1 MQVNNKQSFYLY
13 SFIVFAII
21 LVINLIAFNRPMR
34 IDLTDNQIF
43 TLSESTKSV
52 IEKIDDNLV
61 VSIYFSNDLPS
72 VLSNN
77 SRFIQDILEEYQARS
92 NGKIRFEFKDPDN
105 DEVAKQDAQALGIQ
119 PVQVNVWEND
129 RRETRLIYL
138 ALALSYQGRTESI
151 PVVQNTTGL
160 EYDLTKKIK
169 KLIDTNLTSV
179 GLAKFTGTTQTNQ
192 GISQLLSESYQ
203 IQDVNMSSVVSD
215 DIGVLI
221 VNGVSDSLSADEF
234 QNLRDYINRGGNVLL
249 AQSRVNVALNQ
260 QMGFF
265 QGVNIESNMFDLIS
279 DFGVSIEPNLV
290 LDKQNGQINIPQQV
304 SIFQTW
310 ASHDYPFFPTVNS
323 FNMNETIVSGLEKVQ
338 FHFCSE
344 LVIDSMATNVVPIMT
359 SSRNSSVM
367 EGFYNLFPNTKNS
380 PNPMLNNLNQG
391 SKILGVIIDSMMGG
405 QMILLSESNI
415 FADPADQSLAKVFA
429 QRQPDNYTFV
439 ENSIDYL
446 MGDEELVSLRSR
458 EILDRPLSSE
468 LDDNSRAWWKW
479 FNIIISPLLIIMMG
493 IIRFR
498 NQKKKSDNVRSIY
511 G

>member
-1 MQVNNKQSFYLY
+1 
-13 SFIVFAII
+13 
-21 LVINLIAFNRPMR
+21 
-34 IDLTDNQIF
+34 
-43 TLSESTKSV
+43 
-52 IEKIDDNLV
+52 
-61 VSIYFSNDLPS
+61 
-72 VLSNN
+72 
-77 SRFIQDILEEYQARS
+77 
-92 NGKIRFEFKDPDN
+92 
-105 DEVAKQDAQALGIQ
+105 
-119 PVQVNVWEND
+119 
-129 RRETRLIYL
+129 
-138 ALALSYQGRTESI
+138 
-151 PVVQNTTGL
+151 
-160 EYDLTKKIK
+160 
-169 KLIDTNLTSV
+169 
-179 GLAKFTGTTQTNQ
+179 
-192 GISQLLSESYQ
+192 
-203 IQDVNMSSVVSD
+203 MSSVVSD

-221 VNGVSDSLSADEF
+221 VNGVSDSLSADELR
-234 QNLRDYINRGGNVLL
+234 NLRDYINRGGNVLL
-249 AQSRVNVALNQ
+249 SQSRVNVALNQ

-265 QGVNIESNMFDLIS
+265 QGVNIESNIFDLIS
-279 DFGVSIEPNLV
+279 DFGISIEPNLV

-323 FNMNETIVSGLEKVQ
+323 FNMNEAIVSGLEKVQ

-344 LVIDSMATNVVPIMT
+344 IVIDSMATNVVPIMT

-367 EGFYNLFPNTKNS
+367 EGFYNLFPNTNNS

-391 SKILGVIIDSMMGG
+391 SKILGVIVDSMMGG
-405 QMILLSESNI
+405 QIILLSESNI
-415 FADPADQSLAKVFA
+415 FADPADQSLARVFA